1 LTFLAEK
8 YNLVCIDQQGKSR
21 GVRMKIKRCEWCG
34 REFVQHMGRPA
45 RFCCRVH
52 SDAGFAEERRK
63 GSKWVREQRE
73 QEKGATS
80 MSDQQNQI
88 EALIS
93 SKIAADDADS
103 GWVVA
108 YIMVQALP
116 VLKDIAEN
124 LKAINEGIAPP
135 EEGRSVGA
143 ELRLILN
150 MLERKLQEGKEIDDA
165 NNHT

>member
-1 LTFLAEK
+1 
-8 YNLVCIDQQGKSR
+8 
-21 GVRMKIKRCEWCG
+21 
-34 REFVQHMGRPA
+34 
-45 RFCCRVH
+45 
-52 SDAGFAEERRK
+52 
-63 GSKWVREQRE
+63 
-73 QEKGATS
+73 

-124 LKAINEGIAPP
+124 LKAINEGIAPL

-150 MLERKLQEGKEIDDA
+150 MLERKLQEGKEFDDA